1 MLITHSCFAPIE
13 YSHALRS
20 ASFQQWPATRH
31 KHHCAT
37 LREGNVARKR
47 RFHETLRGRSRIDFP
62 IRPSRD
68 EKDVGERR
76 AFTHRRH
83 ADAESELLGRGDPL
97 PRLRKCRLFRK
108 RPPPRLCNALV
119 NWNGQPAAASAA
131 RTSNTPSGSRERA
144 AFSSTG
150 SWSPAPR

>member
-31 KHHCAT
+31 KHHFAT

-62 IRPSRD
+62 IRDSTETLARNVRSEAFIPC
-68 EKDVGERR
+68 RR
-76 AFTHRRH
+76 MENRVQKTR
-83 ADAESELLGRGDPL
+83 
-97 PRLRKCRLFRK
+97 
-108 RPPPRLCNALV
+108 
-119 NWNGQPAAASAA
+119 SAGCA
-131 RTSNTPSGSRERA
+131 N
-144 AFSSTG
+144 
-150 SWSPAPR
+150 PAPT